1 MLACLPILL
10 HLDYTNTQIKRSLF
24 MVVMGLHGKWV
35 KQERKIRHNV
45 KDPHT
50 SGALF
55 FSFFKLNSHSPIFIV
70 HHIKMPISLLF
81 FSLPFHLFILSLF
94 FSTAN
99 TILLKKN
106 IPHVFVNAYTPTLVS
121 L

>member
-24 MVVMGLHGKWV
+24 MVVMGLQGKWV

-70 HHIKMPISLLF
+70 HHIKMNLFLLF
-81 FSLPFHLFILSLF
+81 FSLPFHLFILTF
-94 FSTAN
+94 FFNYQYYFVQKN
-99 TILLKKN
+99 T
-106 IPHVFVNAYTPTLVS
+106 PHVSVNVYTPTLVS